1 MTKELFAILMTA
13 ILTQNF
19 VLAKFLGI
27 CPFLGVSKKLNTA
40 VGMSA
45 AVIFVMALAT
55 AVCYPLN
62 KFLLAKF
69 DLEYLQ
75 TIVFILVIAAL
86 VQLVEIILKKYIPA
100 LYSALGIY
108 LPLITTNC
116 AVLGV
121 VILNVDEGYNFAQS
135 MFNSVG
141 AGLGFMLVC
150 HNAESNKSVLDYEG
164 VAFCVV
170 FECHFNICGKVC
182 TFFNI
187 VTVTADEAAYSLVT
201 ADNLKTVTEHLCGKN
216 LHCCVFKVC
225 IHIVS
230 LNACCINLFK
240 EIN

>member
-1 MTKELFAILMTA
+1 MTMTKELVSILLTA

-40 VGMSA
+40 TGMSA

-55 AVCYPLN
+55 AVTYPIN
-62 KFLLAKF
+62 KFLLVKF

-100 LYSALGIY
+100 LYNALGIY

-121 VILNVDEGYNFAQS
+121 VILNVDNSYNFAQS

-141 AGLGFMLVC
+141 AGLGFMLAMVMF
-150 HNAESNKSVLDYEG
+150 AGVRERLDSCDVPKFMQG
-164 VAFCVV
+164 LPITLVA
-170 FECHFNICGKVC
+170 
-182 TFFNI
+182 
-187 VTVTADEAAYSLVT
+187 ASLVSVSFLGFT
-201 ADNLKTVTEHLCGKN
+201 G
-216 LHCCVFKVC
+216 
-225 IHIVS
+225 IVE
-230 LNACCINLFK
+230 NIFG
-240 EIN
+240 